1 MNSRTP
7 RPPHGSSRAGP
18 PPRPGRRTFGA
29 VCAAVGALV
38 LAAPGCG
45 VLSPGS
51 NGQTSDDITVTSTMI
66 REGEAIP
73 ARFTCKGEGVSPPLR
88 WSGLPDETESLAIIV
103 DDPESV
109 GGAAVHWVLYGLD
122 PENPELPEGTV
133 PQNGKQGQNSKEQA
147 AYDPPCP
154 SGDTAHEFRF
164 TVYALKADIALPD
177 GAPLD
182 QALGAVASNTLA
194 RGRLIATGGR

>member
-1 MNSRTP
+1 M
-7 RPPHGSSRAGP
+7 
-18 PPRPGRRTFGA
+18 
-29 VCAAVGALV
+29 CAAVGALV